1 MLGKVKNWLGIEGVK
16 MEIETPERVKLRDG
30 ALKGSIL
37 FQSINNKKV
46 TYVKLTLIEKY
57 TRGRGKNKLIN
68 EYKVGEMEVKETF
81 DILANSQLRM
91 DFTLFFTP
99 SESEMD
105 ILGHNFLLKG
115 PVAVAK
121 LLKGAKSLYRLEV
134 EAKVPGTALNPFAKK
149 EINFY

>member
-1 MLGKVKNWLGIEGVK
+1 